1 MKKIFISL
9 MILLSLPVMAQ
20 KDKDHE
26 FKIAKNLDVFSSIYK
41 GLDMLYVDTLDA
53 DTVIGNGIQAM

>member
-1 MKKIFISL
+1 
-9 MILLSLPVMAQ
+9 MAQ

-53 DTVIGNGIQAM
+53 DTVIGNGIQAMLR